1 MPLVRTILAATAVVA
16 TLLAAPSIALA
27 DAGKCEPDKLAE
39 KFPSLASR
47 TIRIGGDAQ
56 TAPFFFRDPA
66 NFENI
71 IGFDAD
77 LARAVFDCHG
87 IKYEWFIGAWSGILP
102 AVVADQADV
111 FFDNLYY
118 TPERAKQVDYVLY
131 MQAATGALTQAGNP
145 KNIKSVDDYCGN
157 NIAVGVGTVEE
168 PVVRKKSEECKAA
181 GKAEI
186 NVLTYPDPASGIRLI
201 EDGRADIVMY
211 DLTVTDEQVKKSP
224 EKFARAFMT
233 LSGFNIGTAV
243 RNGDDELNK
252 AIFEGLTIMQ
262 ANGKQAEI
270 FKKYG
275 IDPALQVTA
284 EIKTE

>member
-1 MPLVRTILAATAVVA
+1 MLARSLMTAATIVAAV
-16 TLLAAPSIALA
+16 LLAPTLALA
-27 DAGKCEPDKLAE
+27 DADKCEPDKLAE
-39 KFPSLASR
+39 KFPGLASR

-56 TAPFFFRDPA
+56 TAPFFYRDPA
-66 NFENI
+66 NFDNI
-71 IGFDAD
+71 IGADAD
-77 LARAVFDCHG
+77 LARAIFVCHG
-87 IKYEWFIGAWSGILP
+87 IKTEWFIGAWSGILP

-118 TPERAKQVDYVLY
+118 TPERAKQVDFVIY

-168 PVVRKKSEECKAA
+168 PVVRKKSEDCKAA

-186 NVLTYPDPASGIRLI
+186 NVLTYPDPGAGIRLI
-201 EDGRADIVMY
+201 EDGRADIVMF

-224 EKFARAFMT
+224 DKFARAFMQ

-252 AIFEGLTIMQ
+252 AILDGLKILQ
-262 ANGKQAEI
+262 ANGTQAEI

-275 IDPALQVTA
+275 IDPALAVPA
-284 EIKTE
+284 EIKSE

>member
-1 MPLVRTILAATAVVA
+1 MLLARSLMAVAALTATV
-16 TLLAAPSIALA
+16 LAAPSAASA

-39 KFPSLASR
+39 KYPSLAGR

-56 TAPFFFRDPA
+56 TAPFFFRDPV

-71 IGFDAD
+71 
-77 LARAVFDCHG
+77 V
-87 IKYEWFIGAWSGILP
+87 GAWSGILP

-111 FFDNLYY
+111 FFDNLYH

-145 KNIKSVDDYCGN
+145 KKIASVDDYCGN
-157 NIAVGVGTVEE
+157 SVAVGVGTVEE
-168 PVVRKKSEECKAA
+168 PVVRKKSEDCKAA
-181 GKAEI
+181 GKPEI
-186 NVLTYPDPASGIRLI
+186 NILTYPDPASGIRLI

-211 DLTVTDEQVKKSP
+211 DLTVTDEQVKQHP
-224 EKFARAFMT
+224 DKFARAFMT

-252 AIFEGLTIMQ
+252 AILDGLTILQ

-270 FKKYG
+270 FTKYG
-275 IDPALQVTA
+275 IDPALAVPA
-284 EIKTE
+284 ETKTE

>member
-1 MPLVRTILAATAVVA
+1 MRLAKILTVAATFAAAAFV
-16 TLLAAPSIALA
+16 APSIALA
-27 DAGKCEPDKLAE
+27 DAGTCEPDKLAE
-39 KFPSLASR
+39 KYPSLASR

-56 TAPFFFRDPA
+56 TAPFFFRDPN
-66 NFENI
+66 NFENVV
-71 IGFDAD
+71 GFDAD

-87 IKYEWFIGAWSGILP
+87 IKTEWFIGAWSGILP

-211 DLTVTDEQVKKSP
+211 DLTVTDEQVKKNP

-252 AIFEGLTIMQ
+252 AIFEGLTILQ
-262 ANGKQAEI
+262 ANGTQAEL

>member
-1 MPLVRTILAATAVVA
+1 MLARSLMAAATIAAAV
-16 TLLAAPSIALA
+16 LLSPAVALA
-27 DAGKCEPDKLAE
+27 DAAQCEPDKLAE
-39 KFPSLASR
+39 KYPSLAGR

-71 IGFDAD
+71 IGADAD

-87 IKYEWFIGAWSGILP
+87 IKTEWFVGAWSGILP

-145 KNIKSVDDYCGN
+145 KGIKSVDDYCGN
-157 NIAVGVGTVEE
+157 AIAVGVGTVEE

-186 NVLTYPDPASGIRLI
+186 NILTYPDPASGIRLI

-211 DLTVTDEQVKKSP
+211 DLTVTDEQVKQHP
-224 EKFARAFMT
+224 DKFARAFMQ

-243 RNGDDELNK
+243 RNGDDDLNK
-252 AIFEGLTIMQ
+252 AILEGLKIMQ

-270 FKKYG
+270 FTKYG
-275 IDPALQVTA
+275 IDPALAVPA

>member
-1 MPLVRTILAATAVVA
+1 MPLARSLLAATAVA
-16 TLLAAPSIALA
+16 AALLAAPSIALA

-39 KFPSLASR
+39 KYPGLAGR

-56 TAPFFFRDPA
+56 TAPFFFRDPS

-87 IKYEWFIGAWSGILP
+87 VKTEWFIGAWSGILP

-157 NIAVGVGTVEE
+157 AVAVGVGTVEE
-168 PVVRKKSEECKAA
+168 PVVRKKSEDCTAA

-186 NVLTYPDPASGIRLI
+186 NVLTYPDPASGMRLI

-211 DLTVTDEQVKKSP
+211 DLTVTDEQVKQHP
-224 EKFARAFMT
+224 DKFARAFMT

-252 AIFEGLTIMQ
+252 AIFEGLTILQ
-262 ANGKQAEI
+262 ASGKQAEI

-275 IDPALQVTA
+275 IDPGLQVSA

>member
-1 MPLVRTILAATAVVA
+1 MSLARSLLAATAVA
-16 TLLAAPSIALA
+16 AALLAAPSIALA

-39 KFPSLASR
+39 KFPSLAGR

-56 TAPFFFRDPA
+56 TAPFFFRDPS

-87 IKYEWFIGAWSGILP
+87 VKYEWFIGAWSGILP

-145 KNIKSVDDYCGN
+145 KKIMSVDDYCGN

-168 PVVRKKSEECKAA
+168 PVVRKKSEDCKAA

-186 NVLTYPDPASGIRLI
+186 NVLTYPDPASGMRLI

-211 DLTVTDEQVKKSP
+211 DLTVTDEQVKNHP
-224 EKFARAFMT
+224 DKFARAFMT

-243 RNGDDELNK
+243 RNGDDDLNK
-252 AIFEGLTIMQ
+252 AIHEGLTILQ
-262 ANGKQAEI
+262 ANGTQAEL

-275 IDPALQVTA
+275 IDPGLQVTA
-284 EIKTE
+284 EIKSE

>member
-1 MPLVRTILAATAVVA
+1 MQFGKSLAAVIALAATVSF
-16 TLLAAPSIALA
+16 APSFAMA
-27 DAGKCEPDKLAE
+27 DDSKCEPDKLGE
-39 KFPSLASR
+39 KYPSLAGR

-56 TAPFFFRDPA
+56 TAPFFMRDPA
-66 NFENI
+66 NFDNI
-71 IGFDAD
+71 VGFDAD

-87 IKYEWFIGAWSGILP
+87 VKYEWFIGAWSGILP

-131 MQAATGALTQAGNP
+131 MQAATGALTQTGNP
-145 KNIKSVDDYCGN
+145 KNINSVDDYCGHA
-157 NIAVGVGTVEE
+157 IAVGVGTVEE
-168 PVVRKKSEECKAA
+168 PVVRKKSDECKAA

-186 NVLTYPDPASGIRLI
+186 NILTYPDPASGIRLI

-211 DLTVTDEQVKKSP
+211 DLTVTDEQVKMHP
-224 EKFARAFMT
+224 DKFARAFMT
-233 LSGFNIGTAV
+233 LSGFNIGSAV
-243 RNGDDELNK
+243 RNGDNDLNK
-252 AIFEGLTIMQ
+252 AILDGLRILQ
-262 ANGKQAEI
+262 ANGTQAEL

-284 EIKTE
+284 EVKTE

>member
-1 MPLVRTILAATAVVA
+1 MRLARCLTAAAAFVA
-16 TLLAAPSIALA
+16 AAFIAPSLALA
-27 DAGKCEPDKLAE
+27 DAGTCEPDKLAE
-39 KFPSLASR
+39 KYPSLAGR

-66 NFENI
+66 NFDNI
-71 IGFDAD
+71 IGADAD

-181 GKAEI
+181 GKPEI

-211 DLTVTDEQVKKSP
+211 DLTVTDEQVKKNP
-224 EKFARAFMT
+224 DKFARAFME

-252 AIFEGLTIMQ
+252 AILEGLKIMQ

-270 FKKYG
+270 FTKYG
-275 IDPALQVTA
+275 IDPALVVPA
-284 EIKTE
+284 EVKTE